1 MRYTQ
6 LRAFHHVAI
15 AGGFSRA
22 AEAMHLT
29 QPAVS
34 DQVRKLEIEYDTS
47 LFNRQHKQVSL
58 TPQGAQLLDITHK
71 LFEIESQALELLTES
86 RTQTRGR
93 LSIIADSAHHITES
107 LTRFRAIYP
116 EVDITMRTGNS
127 KDVLTA
133 LHAYDSD
140 IGVLGNMHTSADFV
154 QINLGSSPI
163 VAFAAKGIA
172 SNLRPRADLATIAK
186 QPLVLRERGSKTRQK
201 LAEAAAKLG
210 IRLNAKIE
218 AEGREAVHEIVAS
231 GAGIG
236 FVSEAEYGQDARLHR
251 FYIDGPAIPM
261 TESVICLSQRKDVR
275 LIRAFLEIAHSQ
287 SDVLAQGNS

>member
-6 LRAFHHVAI
+6 LRAFHYVAI
-15 AGGFSRA
+15 TGGFSRA

-107 LTRFRAIYP
+107 LTRFRALYP
-116 EVDITMRTGNS
+116 EVKITMRTGNS

-133 LHAYDSD
+133 LHAYDAD
-140 IGVLGNMHTSADFV
+140 IGVLGNMRASADFV

-172 SNLRPRADLATIAK
+172 SSLRPRADLAAIAK
-186 QPLVLRERGSKTRQK
+186 HPLVLRERGSKTRQK
-201 LAEAAAKLG
+201 LEEAAAKQG
-210 IRLNAKIE
+210 IRLIPKIE

-236 FVSEAEYGQDARLHR
+236 FVSKAEYGQDARLHR
-251 FYIDGPAIPM
+251 FYIDGPTIPM
-261 TESVICLSQRKDVR
+261 AESVICLSQRKDVR
-275 LIRAFLEIAHSQ
+275 LIRAFLEIAHS
-287 SDVLAQGNS
+287 